1 MVEGNLVFLFAALA
15 IVWIVIIGYLAVLS
29 GRLSALQREL
39 DALKRRDTWTDD
51 EDAPR

>member
-1 MVEGNLVFLFAALA
+1 MFLFAALT
-15 IVWIVIIGYLAVLS
+15 IVWVVIVGYLVVLS

-39 DALKRRDTWTDD
+39 DALKRQDSWTED